1 MTSAITPMHQDPIID
16 VLLREIAATGHDPA
30 HQQLAVIDDQSG
42 LLTEV
47 MRNTRPA
54 SLRATSDI
62 GFDMQVTEAVDLP
75 NLVTA
80 DTTLTVGYLPK
91 SLAELDEIAATVASG
106 APNATLMLAAREKH
120 LVRSMNDVLAR
131 HFAAVRGSR
140 GARKSRVL
148 VATKARAEA
157 ESKYPLYRVDSE
169 LDLAVCAHGAVF
181 AGNEL
186 DIGTRALLDALR
198 ALPGGRLPSERR
210 NQAVARAVDLGC
222 GSGILAT
229 VLARS
234 YPEAEVIATDRSWAA
249 CASAAATA
257 LANGCTN
264 VRVERADAGAT
275 IARNTVDLVLCNPP
289 FHEGR
294 DVDNGMANAM
304 FRSAGRM
311 LRSGGECI
319 TVFNSHLRHRV
330 FLERFIGPTEELAR
344 TAKFTVTRSVVS

>member
-16 VLLREIAATGHDPA
+16 VLFREIAATGHDPA

-62 GFDMQVTEAVDLP
+62 GFDKQVTEAVDLP

-91 SLAELDEIAATVASG
+91 SLAELDEIAATVASK

-131 HFAAVRGSR
+131 HFEKVRASR

-148 VATKARAEA
+148 VATTPRAQA
-157 ESKYPLYRVDSE
+157 KSDYPLHRIDQE
-169 LDLAVCAHGAVF
+169 LNMTVCAHGAVF
-181 AGNEL
+181 AGNTL
-186 DIGTRALLDALR
+186 DIGTRALLETLA
-198 ALPGGRLPSERR
+198 ALPGGRLQHPELPT
-210 NQAVARAVDLGC
+210 APKCAVDLGC
-222 GSGILAT
+222 GSGILAA

-234 YPEAEVIATDRSWAA
+234 YPDADVIATDRSWSA
-249 CASAAATA
+249 CASATATA
-257 LANGCTN
+257 TANDLAN
-264 VRVERADAGAT
+264 VRVLRADAGHG
-275 IARNTVDLVLCNPP
+275 IDDGSVDLVLCNPP

-294 DVDNGMANAM
+294 DVDNGMSNSM
-304 FRSAGRM
+304 FAAAGRM
-311 LRSGGECI
+311 LRPGGICI
-319 TVFNSHLRHRV
+319 TVFNSHLRHRKY
-330 FLERFIGPTEELAR
+330 LEHYIGETTQLAR
-344 TAKFTVTRSVVS
+344 NDKFTVTISRR